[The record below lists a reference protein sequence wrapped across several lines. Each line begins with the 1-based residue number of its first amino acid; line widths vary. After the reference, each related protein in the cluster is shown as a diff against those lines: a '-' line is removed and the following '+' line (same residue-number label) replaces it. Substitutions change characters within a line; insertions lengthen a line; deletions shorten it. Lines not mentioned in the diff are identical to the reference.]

1 MKNIT
6 LFYCKQT
13 SVLLNTKRKGYQIS
27 HRLLPTTTTTTLL
40 YSPFEKCLGASK
52 PPLALTSGTVAWLL
66 ERGEASPGLQPCVL
80 HRALDQSWFAT
91 WGVFACRLSAGYQF
105 SNTSLDEHPGFIF
118 RLLPTILNLIFFP
131 FFFSPC
137 CQQSSFFFFLFFPPL
152 FLFFFLTSIHE

>member
-27 HRLLPTTTTTTLL
+27 HRLLPTTTTITTLL
-40 YSPFEKCLGASK
+40 CSPFEKCLGASK

-80 HRALDQSWFAT
+80 YRALDQGWFAT

-105 SNTSLDEHPGFIF
+105 SNTSLDERPGFIF
-118 RLLPTILNLIFFP
+118 HLLPTILNLIFFP
-131 FFFSPC
+131 FFFFPLLPAILPPSPL
-137 CQQSSFFFFLFFPPL
+137 FFIFFLDKRP
-152 FLFFFLTSIHE
+152 